1 MALEES
7 VSLFKCQHCKKDIEV
22 HEKYYSINITK
33 EVFEDG
39 AVTVLD
45 DERAIQFCIE
55 CGELYDLF
63 AARAPLKRMRFSQE

>member
-1 MALEES
+1 M
-7 VSLFKCQHCKKDIEV
+7 SLFKCHHCKKDIAVNE
-22 HEKYYSINITK
+22 EFYSISITK

-45 DERAIQFCIE
+45 DDGVREYCLE

-63 AARAPLKRMRFSQE
+63 AARVPLKRMGLSQE